1 MRATKIFRSTYATC
15 FRISWR
21 SRFPNSSISSS
32 IQFFPIYFDFSKISI
47 YGCEKQV
54 LSYDTLHF
62 KILIFLKGKKKKKRF
77 LSRFTYTYIRIYFEI
92 YLKRIKKK
100 KKRSKK
106 KKRQIV
112 FLRPSFSRKQV
123 YRPESRKIESSDENA
138 TLEVYEAR
146 YSRDDSKESFVE
158 SGMVEWRER

>member
-1 MRATKIFRSTYATC
+1 MRKIKVS
-15 FRISWR
+15 
-21 SRFPNSSISSS
+21 
-32 IQFFPIYFDFSKISI
+32 
-47 YGCEKQV
+47 
-54 LSYDTLHF
+54 SYDTLHF
-62 KILIFLKGKKKKKRF
+62 KILIFLKGKKKKRNDFF
-77 LSRFTYTYIRIYFEI
+77 LDSHVHIFAYISKYI
-92 YLKRIKKK
+92 LNVLKKK

>member
-1 MRATKIFRSTYATC
+1 MAGTGDGTDTRLLSNTPSRIKGWMVVSRGGSVRATKIFRSTYATC

-100 KKRSKK
+100 KKKK
-106 KKRQIV
+106 QKEK
-112 FLRPSFSRKQV
+112 
-123 YRPESRKIESSDENA
+123 
-138 TLEVYEAR
+138 EANCIFA
-146 YSRDDSKESFVE
+146 SLFFAKTSI
-158 SGMVEWRER
+158 